1 MSELVAD
8 FDLSAYLTAR
18 RLMVDDALDVYLPSA
33 ESGGGTEPYVHKGE
47 LVGSAS
53 PVGPVNGRVPVKL
66 YDSIRYSIF
75 CGGKRLR
82 PILALAAVEAVGGD
96 ADHVMPLACAV
107 ECIHT
112 FSLIHDDLPAI
123 DDDAYRRGN
132 PTNHVVYGEAM
143 AILAGDALLALA
155 FELIAMCRLFY
166 PGDRVI
172 DALTMVAAASGTR
185 GMVGGQ
191 VSDIECE
198 GLDDLDERT
207 VASIHSRKTGALL
220 IASLLAPVRLCSATI
235 EQEEALRVYGTKIGL
250 AFQITDDILDL
261 EGDAKK
267 LGKEV
272 GSDLRQ
278 DKATYPKVLGLD
290 MSRLL
295 AHQAAEAAINALQ
308 DFDHRADPLRAIARY
323 VVERDN

>member
-1 MSELVAD
+1 MSDATAA
-8 FDLSAYLTAR
+8 FDLAAYLTER
-18 RLMVDDALDVYLPSA
+18 RQIVDDALDVYLPTA
-33 ESGGGTEPYVHKGE
+33 ETAVGVETGGP
-47 LVGSAS
+47 A
-53 PVGPVNGRVPVKL
+53 NGRVPVKL
-66 YDSIRYSIF
+66 YESIRYSIF

-82 PILALAAVEAVGGD
+82 PILALAAVEAVGGET
-96 ADHVMPLACAV
+96 AHVMPLACAV

-155 FELIAMCRLFY
+155 FELIAHCRLFY
-166 PGDRVI
+166 PAERVV

-198 GLDDLDERT
+198 GVSDLDERT

-220 IASLLAPVRLCSATI
+220 IASLLAPVRLCEATM
-235 EQEEALRVYGTKIGL
+235 EQEDALRTYGTNIGL

-261 EGDAKK
+261 EGDAAK

-295 AHQAAEAAINALQ
+295 ANQAAEAAINALNA
-308 DFDHRADPLRAIARY
+308 FDHRADPLRAIARY
-323 VVERDN
+323 VVERDS